1 MNASS
6 HSLTPTAL
14 TPAARTRAWVL
25 VVLSMALSGYVDL
38 ITGFEVS
45 VFLLYTVPVGLATRW
60 LGIMAGMASALV
72 ATGIWVWADIQS
84 GHAYSQHWFLYIN
97 AFNRFACF
105 ALTVLA
111 VSYLSAKYQRLSAK
125 VQAFSGE
132 IPECTQC
139 HRIGAPDGYWR
150 TLEQHLAD
158 FGGAHLRHKVCPD
171 CARRG
176 YARAAYAADVMR
188 AQDALDTEQAPHS
201 C

>member
-1 MNASS
+1 MSAPST
-6 HSLTPTAL
+6 SLAVETRTPFSRL
-14 TPAARTRAWVL
+14 RATVIVL
-25 VVLSMALSGYVDL
+25 VLLALSGYVDWA
-38 ITGFEVS
+38 TGFEVS

-60 LGIMAGMASALV
+60 LGPTAAMVSALA

-84 GHAYSQHWFLYIN
+84 GHLYSQHWFLYIN

-111 VSYLSAKYQRLSAK
+111 VSYLSAKYQRMSAK
-125 VQAFSGE
+125 VQAFTGE

-139 HRIGAPDGYWR
+139 HRIGAADGYWR
-150 TLEQHLAD
+150 SLEQHLAE
-158 FGGAHLRHKVCPD
+158 FGGAQLRHKVCPD

-176 YARAAYAADVMR
+176 YARAAYGGEAAPGN
-188 AQDALDTEQAPHS
+188 APLDAEQAHHS